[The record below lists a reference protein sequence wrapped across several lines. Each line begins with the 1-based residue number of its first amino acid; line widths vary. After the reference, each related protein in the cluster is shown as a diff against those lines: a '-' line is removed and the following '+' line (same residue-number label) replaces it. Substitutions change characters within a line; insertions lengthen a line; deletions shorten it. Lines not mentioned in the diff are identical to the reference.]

1 MMLKKV
7 PHTYVIIFVIIII
20 AAMATWVIPGGT
32 YEKNINGAG
41 QTELTFHRSQSHPQ
55 TWQVM
60 TALFDGFEKGAGII
74 AFILIIG
81 GTFWIINHTRAI
93 DSGIGSFLT
102 TISKMSRYKAIR
114 LIGTHNLIIV
124 MIMLLFSVFGAV
136 FGMSE
141 ETIAFIVI
149 LVPLAISMGYDS
161 ITGVSMVFV
170 AAGVGFAGAMLNPF
184 TIGIAQELSGLPMFS
199 GIEYR
204 LVCWILIT
212 ATGIGYTLWYASKIR
227 KDPTRSPVYE
237 EDEYW
242 RTKTAN
248 TSEEINP
255 IVPRNAWAV
264 WVLLSVV
271 LIIFAVVYRTTDLK
285 IGNNTIGNIPLM
297 PIIALAF
304 IIAGY
309 LSLRQSLHTF
319 ILTLLAFTIIV
330 LITGVMGYQ
339 WYIAEIAGLFLTLG
353 LAAGFANGESANDV
367 TRLFIEGAKDI
378 LSAAM
383 VVGLAAGII
392 IILENGQVIHA
403 ILYYM
408 ADGMREF
415 GKIASIGIM
424 YMIQTTINIFIPS
437 GSAKAALTI
446 PIMAPFGDL
455 IGISRQAT
463 VMAFQFGDGFTN
475 MITPTSGVLIGVLG
489 MARIPYSKWV
499 KWVFPLIIFL
509 TILGFILLI
518 PTVIF
523 ELNGF

>member
-1 MMLKKV
+1 MLKKV
-7 PHTYVIIFVIIII
+7 PHTYVIVFILILL
-20 AAMATWVIPGGT
+20 AAIATWLVPGGT
-32 YEKNINGAG
+32 YETVVGPDGNKA
-41 QTELTFHRSQSHPQ
+41 LTFKQSQSNPQ
-55 TWQVM
+55 TWQIM
-60 TALFDGFEKGAGII
+60 TALFDGFERGAGII

-81 GTFWIINHTRAI
+81 GTFWIINDTRAI
-93 DSGIGSFLT
+93 DNGIGSFLT
-102 TISKMSRYKAIR
+102 VLTRLNRFKAFR
-114 LIGTHNLIIV
+114 LIGIHNITIV
-124 MIMLLFSVFGAV
+124 MIMLLFSIFGAV

-149 LVPLAISMGYDS
+149 IIPLAISMGYDS
-161 ITGVSMVFV
+161 ITGVCMVFV
-170 AAGVGFAGAMLNPF
+170 AAGLGFAGAVLNPF

-204 LVCWILIT
+204 LVCWVLIS
-212 ATGIGYTLWYASKIR
+212 ATGIGYTLWYAARIK
-227 KDPTRSPVYE
+227 KDPTLSPVYE

-242 RTKTAN
+242 RIKGTK
-248 TSEEINP
+248 SETKSQKKR
-255 IVPRNAWAV
+255 PRQAW
-264 WVLLSVV
+264 WVLALVSAV
-271 LIIFAVVYRTTDLK
+271 LTLYAIGYPTTDLH
-285 IGNNTIGNIPLM
+285 IGNSSISNIPIM
-297 PIIALAF
+297 PFIGASF
-304 IIAGY
+304 IITGIM
-309 LSLRQSLHTF
+309 SLRQSLHLY
-319 ILTLLAFTIIV
+319 ILNLLAFTILLLIV
-330 LITGVMGYQ
+330 GVMGYQ
-339 WYIAEIAGLFLTLG
+339 WYIAEIAGLFLALG
-353 LAAGFANGESANDV
+353 LAAGFSTGLSPNDV

-392 IILENGQVIHA
+392 TILENGQVIHA
-403 ILYYM
+403 ILYHL
-408 ADGMREF
+408 ANGMREF
-415 GKIASIGIM
+415 GKITSIGIM
-424 YMIQTTINIFIPS
+424 YIIQTTINIFIPS

-489 MARIPYSKWV
+489 MARIPYSKWF
-499 KWVFPLIIFL
+499 KWVFPLIIIL